1 MEYRKVTDLKLLEN
15 NPRTITEE
23 QFDKLKKSIKDNKD
37 YFEARPIILSDRTGE
52 LVVIA
57 GNQRLKAAKALNIEE
72 VPTFLLKGLTEQ
84 REKEIIIRDNVENG
98 DWDYDILSSDWN
110 VEDLNSWGID
120 NINFSIDDLEDIEQE
135 AEDKETEKKLF
146 KCPCCGHIN
155 EEKAF
160 KIRE

>member
-120 NINFSIDDLEDIEQE
+120 NINFSIDDLEDIKQG
-135 AEDKETEKKLF
+135 AEDEGTEKKLF